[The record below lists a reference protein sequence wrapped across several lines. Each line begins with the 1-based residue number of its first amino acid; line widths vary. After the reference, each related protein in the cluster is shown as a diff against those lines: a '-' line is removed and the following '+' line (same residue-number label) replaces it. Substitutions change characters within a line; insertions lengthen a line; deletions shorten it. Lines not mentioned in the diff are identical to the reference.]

1 MTVVV
6 IGVDP
11 GDSAGVAIIT
21 DDMQALVGAPALVKA
36 FQGTAGDAVTLVE
49 LVLARYAS
57 GNDVTIACERYVNM
71 QTRGRGKTQQPT
83 AQRMI
88 GTLEHLA
95 TVAHVR
101 FVLQGPAE
109 AWAIAPVALLRKI
122 EMYQTKDTVDRSDA
136 NDANMAIRHA
146 LAYMARAHTTLFDA
160 LLRRYGVGT

>member
-21 DDMQALVGAPALVKA
+21 DKTHGVPTLIKA
-36 FQGTAGDAVTLVE
+36 FQGSPGDAVTLVE
-49 LVLARYAS
+49 VVLARYATTDA
-57 GNDVTIACERYVNM
+57 DVTIACERYVSM
-71 QTRGRGKTQQPT
+71 QTRGRGKTQQPA

-88 GTLEHLA
+88 GVLEHIA
-95 TVAHVR
+95 TEAGVR

-109 AWAIAPVALLRKI
+109 AWAIASNELLRTTHL
-122 EMYQTKDTVDRSDA
+122 YQTRDTVDSPDA

-160 LLRRYGVGT
+160 LLRRYGVGST

>member
-21 DDMQALVGAPALVKA
+21 DDVHGVPTLVKA
-36 FQGTAGDAVTLVE
+36 FQGSPGDALTLVE
-49 LVLARYAS
+49 LVLGHYAPHDA
-57 GNDVTIACERYVNM
+57 DVTIACERYVSM
-71 QTRGRGKTQQPT
+71 QTRGRGRTQQPA

-88 GTLEHLA
+88 GVLEHVA
-95 TVAHVR
+95 TEAGVR

-109 AWAIAPVALLRKI
+109 AWAIASNELLRSTHL
-122 EMYQTKDTVDRSDA
+122 YQTKDTIDRSDA

-160 LLRRYGVGT
+160 LLRRYGVGLT